1 MFQVL
6 EQVDKNW
13 LRGRLKDKIGLVP
26 CEFVQRLPGVN
37 LDQHQSLYIAHTD
50 YFSSH
55 SEDLQF
61 HRGNLHLSTIKT
73 KVNLI
78 YTF

>member
-1 MFQVL
+1 LFQVL

-13 LRGRLKDKIGLVP
+13 LRGRLKDKTGLVP

-50 YFSSH
+50 YLSSH